1 MIITS
6 AQWFPRFINR
16 FEISLC
22 RKMYCTQNDPQN
34 LSYPIAKF
42 HSKMLRTRRRG
53 IYQMKD
59 ITNMDQ
65 TLIFFVMDNKKTYA
79 DKRGSEVW
87 CATHGSGFD
96 KTQCSL
102 QLKFFPDG
110 KPRVKPPVIFG
121 GKGLRIK
128 SK

>member
-1 MIITS
+1 
-6 AQWFPRFINR
+6 
-16 FEISLC
+16 
-22 RKMYCTQNDPQN
+22 
-34 LSYPIAKF
+34 
-42 HSKMLRTRRRG
+42 
-53 IYQMKD
+53 MKD

-65 TLIFFVMDNKKTYA
+65 TLMFFVT
-79 DKRGSEVW
+79 DKGGSEVW
-87 CATHGSGFD
+87 CATHGSDFD

>member
-1 MIITS
+1 
-6 AQWFPRFINR
+6 
-16 FEISLC
+16 
-22 RKMYCTQNDPQN
+22 
-34 LSYPIAKF
+34 
-42 HSKMLRTRRRG
+42 
-53 IYQMKD
+53 MKD